1 MDAVKLLMEDHRRVE
16 DLIARFES
24 LHERA
29 AKVKIVQELSQEL
42 NLHAQEEE
50 TIFYPAFRSAAKDE
64 GMVQHALEEHQ
75 EVKDLLNSLTDELSD
90 QELTSKIMELKQLL
104 QDHVQEEEEEMFP
117 KAREALGDSE
127 LERLGDRI
135 DQSKP
140 QLMEKLP
147 PLKITM
153 APESKVEERQN
164 R

>member
-24 LHERA
+24 LHERIA
-29 AKVKIVQELSQEL
+29 RVKVVQEMSQEL

-50 TIFYPAFRSAAKDE
+50 QIFYPAFREASKDQ

-75 EVKDLLNSLTDELSD
+75 EMKDLLNSLTDDLSD
-90 QELTSKIMELKQLL
+90 QALESKILELKRII
-104 QDHVQEEEEEMFP
+104 QDHVQEEEQEMFP
-117 KAREALGDSE
+117 KAREVLGDAR
-127 LERLGDRI
+127 LEELGDRI
-135 DQSKP
+135 EQSKP

-147 PLKITM
+147 ALKITM
-153 APESKVEERQN
+153 APESKVEERQQ